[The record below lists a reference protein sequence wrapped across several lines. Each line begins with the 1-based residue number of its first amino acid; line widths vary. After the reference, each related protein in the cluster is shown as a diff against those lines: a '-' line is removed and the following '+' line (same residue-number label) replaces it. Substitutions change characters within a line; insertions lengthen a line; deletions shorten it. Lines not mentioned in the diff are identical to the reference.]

1 MTTGKHLVGLLL
13 LSTALSFPVLA
24 YAQDEAAPMP
34 DADAGDTLPP
44 EEEFD
49 DVDISVPGGDTIIV
63 TGRVNRDPTR
73 NSSQVISVLSAEQ
86 IERTGDGDIA
96 GALSRVTG
104 LSVVGSGRV
113 FVRGLG
119 DRYSLA
125 LLNGLPLPS
134 PEPLSRVV
142 PLDIFPTN
150 VIASSLVQ
158 KTYSPNFPGEF
169 GGGVINLTTRAVPD
183 ESFVSISGSISG
195 DTETTFENGYDYYGS
210 GSDWTGFDGGART
223 LQPLLRN
230 YLETSIDTGLSIG
243 ALPQSRIEEIAYSL
257 APRNF
262 TTLQIFNKLRP
273 NFSGGITLGT
283 AFDINNDERLGL
295 VFTGNLSNGYR
306 NRTIV
311 RQAAGSN
318 ETTYSRDGVDRRT
331 DNNILANALFSA
343 GLETGDHVIRWTN
356 LFIRDTVKQSQLG
369 AYTIADVDPAE
380 FLEQNTAWYERQLM
394 NTQLVGEFEFGA
406 IDVDLR
412 GGFARTERKAPYNL
426 TYTYAKTNDAAT
438 YGNVYR
444 IDLTGSGQQ
453 ALQRTG
459 LVSSFSELSEEL
471 WFGGIDV
478 SYELLDTL
486 STTVGYAY
494 TDTDRYSTRR
504 AFQPRL
510 SVDLN
515 FLGLGQPLDPAIT
528 PALQQ
533 ILAAAGTR
541 SPIQLLNAA
550 VFNTFNVNLQE
561 FGATTPAFGAELTI
575 HAGYAQLQW
584 QPLANL
590 TVQGGVRYEDAE
602 QSSTPIGAASNPALG
617 RTLANDYFLPG
628 GTITWEPVPDLQLR
642 VSASQTIARPQFREL
657 VAQIYFDPETNR
669 GYEGNPALT
678 DSELL
683 NLEARAEY
691 YLGRQSRVSIAGF
704 YKKIDNPIEAFLN
717 GTGNISYANAPS
729 AELYGGEIDAQ
740 YTVDL
745 IGLGDAFASKQILLV
760 GNYTYTQSS
769 VSAGDELIAIF
780 DGSNIVPNFT
790 ARQIFD
796 DGSPLVGQSDH
807 LVNVQVGFEDT
818 EQLQQLTI
826 LGSYASTRTVFR
838 SQGGLPDVIERPGF
852 NLDVVARQ
860 GFTVKGVEF
869 EVKLEG
875 RNLLGT
881 RHQEFQI
888 NSAGLRIDSNT
899 YDVGQSFSAG
909 LSLKF

>member
-1 MTTGKHLVGLLL
+1 MTTGKHLAGLLL
-13 LSTALSFPVLA
+13 LSTALSFPTLVR
-24 YAQDEAAPMP
+24 AQDDAAADVPQDGLP
-34 DADAGDTLPP
+34 VAEDAA
-44 EEEFD
+44 ED
-49 DVDISVPGGDTIIV
+49 DVDISIPGGDTIIV

-125 LLNGLPLPS
+125 MLNGLPLPS

-169 GGGVINLTTRAVPD
+169 GGGVINLTTRAVPE
-183 ESFVSISGSISG
+183 ESFLSISGSVSG
-195 DTETTFENGYDYYGS
+195 ETETTFQNGYDYYGS

-230 YLETSIDTGLSIG
+230 YLETSILTGESIG
-243 ALPQSRIEEIAYSL
+243 SLPQSRIEEIAYSL
-257 APRNF
+257 TPRNF
-262 TTLQIFNKLRP
+262 TTLQVFDKLRP
-273 NFSGGITLGT
+273 NFSGGITAGT
-283 AFDINNDERLGL
+283 AFDIGDDQRLGL
-295 VFTGNLSNGYR
+295 VVTGNLSNGYR
-306 NRTIV
+306 NRTIL
-311 RQAAGSN
+311 RQSAGAN
-318 ETTYSRDGVDRRT
+318 ETTYSRNGVDRRT

-343 GLETGDHVIRWTN
+343 GLEMGDHVIRWTN

-369 AYTIADVDPAE
+369 AFTIADLDPAE
-380 FLEQNTAWYERQLM
+380 FLEQNTAWYSRQLM
-394 NTQLVGEFEFGA
+394 DTQMVGEFDFGVV
-406 IDVDLR
+406 DVDLR
-412 GGFARTERKAPYNL
+412 GGFARTERKAPHNL
-426 TYTYAKTNDAAT
+426 SYTYVRTNDATT
-438 YGNVYR
+438 YGDVYR
-444 IDLTGSGQQ
+444 VDLTGSGQQ

-459 LVSSFSELSEEL
+459 LIASFSELSEEL

-478 SYELLDTL
+478 SYELADTIQ
-486 STTVGYAY
+486 TTVGYAY
-494 TDTDRYSTRR
+494 SDTDRYSTRR
-504 AFQPRL
+504 AFQPRA
-510 SVDLN
+510 SVDLD
-515 FLGLGQPLDPAIT
+515 FLGLGQPLDPAVT
-528 PALQQ
+528 PALLQ
-533 ILAAAGTR
+533 ILEAAGTR
-541 SPIQLLNAA
+541 TTSQLLNAA
-550 VFNTFNVNLQE
+550 VYNMFNVNLQE

-575 HAGYAQLQW
+575 HGAYGQLQW
-584 QPLANL
+584 SPSSTF
-590 TVQGGVRYEDAE
+590 TVQGGVRYETAD

-617 RTLANDYFLPG
+617 RTLSNDYFLPAA
-628 GTITWEPVPDLQLR
+628 TVTWEPVPDLQLR
-642 VSASQTIARPQFREL
+642 FSGSQTIARPQFREL
-657 VAQIYFDPETNR
+657 VAQVYFDPETNR
-669 GYEGNPALT
+669 GYEGNPALV

-691 YLGRQSRVSIAGF
+691 YLGRQSRVSVAGF

-717 GTGNISYANAPS
+717 GTGNISYANAPT
-729 AELYGGEIDAQ
+729 AELYGGELDAQ

-745 IGLGDAFASKQILLV
+745 LGLGDAFASKQLLLLA
-760 GNYTYTQSS
+760 NYTYTQSS
-769 VSAGDELIAIF
+769 VSAGDEPIAVF
-780 DGSNIVPNFT
+780 DGTNVVPNFR
-790 ARQIFD
+790 ASQIFD

-807 LVNVQVGFEDT
+807 LVNLQVSFEDT
-818 EQLQQLTI
+818 DQLQQLTV
-826 LGSYASTRTVFR
+826 LTSYASTRTVFR
-838 SQGGLPDVIERPGF
+838 SQGGLPDVIEKPGI

-860 GFTVKGVEF
+860 GITIGGVEM
-869 EVKLEG
+869 ELKLEG

-881 RHQEFQI
+881 RHQEYQI

-909 LSLKF
+909 LSITF